1 MKKLLFIY
9 ILLLMTLLASSVI
22 AEKPTGGYAG
32 SFLQIPIG
40 ARPSSM
46 GGAYIGLANDGAG
59 PFYNPAG
66 ISNLQMKMFA
76 TAYRTMQF
84 DRKLGYMTLLFP
96 AKNNSVIGINWLYA
110 GSGAVAGRNQ
120 DGDLTGDDYSFNNHD
135 IGIVFSKRFTPKYAM
150 GAKFSYL
157 QASLGDLTSFSVSFD
172 FGFMIYVS
180 QFIDREKRD
189 LVAVQD
195 IQIGLVFRNFAANY
209 RWDTGDFGNS
219 SIGIIQEDKVPLE
232 GGLGVSA
239 RLLDRK
245 LLLAVDAVY
254 NEEQESRFLFGS
266 EYFMT
271 PEFALRAGF
280 TEGSNLTFGTGYVFQ
295 LGNSAFAIDYAFS
308 TQKEDINSEHIFSFD
323 FLF

>member
-1 MKKLLFIY
+1 MKKISFIY
-9 ILLLMTLLASSVI
+9 ILLLMTFLASSAM

-46 GGAYIGLANDGAG
+46 GGAYIGIANDGAG
-59 PFYNPAG
+59 PLYNPAG
-66 ISNLQMKMFA
+66 ISNLQTKMFA
-76 TAYRTMQF
+76 TSFRTMQL
-84 DRKLGYMTLLFP
+84 DRKLGYVTMLFP
-96 AKNNSVIGINWLYA
+96 ARNNSVIGFSWLYA
-110 GSGAVAGRNQ
+110 GSGSVAGRNQ
-120 DGDLTGDDYSFNNHD
+120 DGDLTGEEYTFNNHD
-135 IGIVFSKRFTPKYAM
+135 IGIVFAKRFTSKYAM

-157 QASLGDLTSFSVSFD
+157 QATLDDLTSFSVSFD

-209 RWDTGDFGNS
+209 RWDTGDLGTT
-219 SIGIIQEDKVPLE
+219 SIGIIQEDVIPLE
-232 GGLGVSA
+232 GGLGISA
-239 RLLDRK
+239 RFLDRK
-245 LLLAVDAVY
+245 LLLAADAIY
-254 NEEQESRFLFGS
+254 NKEQESRFLLGS
-266 EYFMT
+266 EYFVT

-280 TEGSNLTFGTGYVFQ
+280 TEGSNFTFGTGYVFN
-295 LGNSAFAIDYAFS
+295 LGNSAIAIDYAFS
-308 TQKEDINSEHIFSFD
+308 TQKIDLDSEHIFSFD

>member
-1 MKKLLFIY
+1 MKKLYFIY
-9 ILLLMTLLASSVI
+9 ILLITLLASSVM

-46 GGAYIGLANDGAG
+46 GGAYIGIANDGAG
-59 PFYNPAG
+59 PLYNPAG
-66 ISNLQMKMFA
+66 ISNLQTKMFA
-76 TAYRTMQF
+76 SAYRVMQF
-84 DRKLGYMTLLFP
+84 DRRLGYVTMLFP
-96 AKNNSVIGINWLYA
+96 AKHNSVIGINWLYA
-110 GSGAVAGRNQ
+110 GSGTVAGRNQ
-120 DGDLTGDDYSFNNHD
+120 DGDLTGKDYSFNNHD
-135 IGIVFSKRFTPKYAM
+135 IGIIFSKRFTPKYAM

-157 QASLGDLTSFSVSFD
+157 QATLDDLTSFSVSFD

-195 IQIGLVFRNFAANY
+195 IQIGLVLRNFAANY
-209 RWDTGDFGNS
+209 RWDTGDLGTS
-219 SIGIIQEDKVPLE
+219 SMGIIQEDKVPLE
-232 GGLGVSA
+232 GGLGISA
-239 RLLDRK
+239 RFLDRK
-245 LLLAVDAVY
+245 LLLAADAVY
-254 NEEQESRFLFGS
+254 NKEQESRFWFGS
-266 EYFMT
+266 EYFIT

-280 TEGSNLTFGTGYVFQ
+280 TEGSNLTFGTGYIFK

-308 TQKEDINSEHIFSFD
+308 TQKADIDSEHIFSFD